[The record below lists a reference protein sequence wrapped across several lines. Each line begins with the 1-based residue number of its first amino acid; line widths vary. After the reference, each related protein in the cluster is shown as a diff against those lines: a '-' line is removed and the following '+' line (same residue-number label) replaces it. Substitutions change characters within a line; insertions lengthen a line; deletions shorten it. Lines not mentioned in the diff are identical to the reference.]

1 MLMFDRFAPTPLT
14 FRALRL
20 LSDGEFRS
28 GAALARTLGVSR
40 TSVWKS
46 LQGVEQAGVP
56 LTRLHARGYRLAAPI
71 DWLDPEA
78 IRGHLGVHGQLYR
91 MRIEDMLAST
101 NTTLLQEAT
110 AGAPSG
116 SMLATELQT
125 RGRGRR
131 GRDWH
136 SGLGGALT
144 FSVLWRFEQGAGYL
158 AGLGPAVGVAL
169 VRALRAFGVQDTA
182 LKWPND
188 VLVRH
193 QKVAGTL
200 VEIQGDVLG
209 PSAAVIG
216 IGVNFQLDEM
226 TRQRIDQA
234 VIDLRTAGVP
244 ADRNRVLAQLLI
256 ELAEVLNV
264 FAARGFGALR
274 KEWEGMHVYSGRAV
288 SVRLPDGAQQEGTV
302 AGVGD
307 DGALLLQTSSG
318 LRRFHSG
325 EVSLRATSE
334 PDRRRWTSNG

>member
-1 MLMFDRFAPTPLT
+1 MPDHFAPNSLT

-20 LSDGEFRS
+20 LTGGGFVS
-28 GAALARTLGVSR
+28 GADLARTLGVSR
-40 TSVWKS
+40 SSVWNA
-46 LQGVEQAGVP
+46 LQGVEQAGVD
-56 LTRLHARGYRLAAPI
+56 LIRQHARGYCLAAPI
-71 DWLDPEA
+71 DWLDSEA
-78 IRGHLGVHGQLYR
+78 ISQHIGVHRELYEV
-91 MRIEDMLAST
+91 RIADMVEST
-101 NTTLLQEAT
+101 NTTLLAEAT

-116 SMLATELQT
+116 RVLAAELQT

-144 FSVLWRFEQGAGYL
+144 FSVLWRFDQGAGYL

-169 VRALRAFGVQDTA
+169 VRGLRALGVQEIA

-188 VLVRH
+188 VLIRH

-209 PSAAVIG
+209 PSAVVVG
-216 IGVNFQLDEM
+216 VGVNFRLDEA

-234 VIDLRTAGVP
+234 VIDLVAANVP
-244 ADRNRVLAQLLI
+244 TDRNRVLGELLAQL
-256 ELAEVLNV
+256 ADVLQI
-264 FAARGFGALR
+264 FSMRGFGALR
-274 KEWEGMHVYSGRAV
+274 KEWESMHVYSGRPV
-288 SVRLPDGAQQEGTV
+288 SVRLPDGAQQDGTV

-325 EVSLRATSE
+325 EVSLRAAAA
-334 PDRRRWTSNG
+334 PGQPRWTSNG